1 MEINY
6 TVGNIEK
13 YLDVV
18 ITSRKEQRQWSYKQE
33 RGVRY
38 IEKLKRIKPTKS
50 SQLFIISMSQQF

>member
-18 ITSRKEQRQWSYKQE
+18 IYQGRNKGNGPISKK
-33 RGVRY
+33 GVCGV
-38 IEKLKRIKPTKS
+38 
-50 SQLFIISMSQQF
+50 

>member
-33 RGVRY
+33 RGVRC